1 MFMSLPLDARQ
12 DTYMRGV
19 KSTTSKRKHTYAILL
34 MAWVFLIALGVWG
47 TKAYSDHLRSQIAT
61 QIAEQN
67 KTQLEAIQQDY
78 QTQIGDLKTAFQ
90 TEIAKLQTKVD
101 ALNELLAFTKDS
113 ANSKT
118 DNSNQLYTQLAE
130 VKKQL
135 EELQHN
141 LDVLK

>member
-1 MFMSLPLDARQ
+1 MSLPLDARQ

-34 MAWVFLIALGVWG
+34 VAWVFLIALGVWG
-47 TKAYSDHLRSQIAT
+47 TKAYSDHLRVQIAT

-67 KTQLEAIQQDY
+67 KTQLETIQQDY

-101 ALNELLAFTKDS
+101 ALNELLAFTKDN

-135 EELQHN
+135 EELQRN

>member
-1 MFMSLPLDARQ
+1 MSLPLEAREQ
-12 DTYMRGV
+12 TYARTA
-19 KSTTSKRKHTYAILL
+19 KPSQAKKKHTYKILL
-34 MAWVFLIALGVWG
+34 LSWVFLIACGVWG
-47 TKAYSDHLRSQIAT
+47 TKVYSDHLRDQIASR
-61 QIAEQN
+61 ISEDN
-67 KTQLEAIQQDY
+67 KTQLEAIQKEY
-78 QTQIGDLKTAFQ
+78 QAQVSDLKTTVEGDMSQ
-90 TEIAKLQTKVD
+90 LQAKVD

-135 EELQHN
+135 EALEHN